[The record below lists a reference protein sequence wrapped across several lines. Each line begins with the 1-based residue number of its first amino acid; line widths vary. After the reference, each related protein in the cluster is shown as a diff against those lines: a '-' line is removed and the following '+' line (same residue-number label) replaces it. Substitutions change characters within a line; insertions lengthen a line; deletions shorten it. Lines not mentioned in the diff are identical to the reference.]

1 MHEQIGIPKG
11 GSPLVVPKEGG
22 SREENC
28 GLRTPNWFPPLIP
41 IYFNF
46 LFFMLESKKNGSHP
60 KTSHYGEAFV
70 AHKKMV

>member
-1 MHEQIGIPKG
+1 MNKSGFQRAAVLWSCPRKVGQGRKTAGFELRAGFLPWY
-11 GSPLVVPKEGG
+11 PL
-22 SREENC
+22 
-28 GLRTPNWFPPLIP
+28 
-41 IYFNF
+41 YFNF